1 MFVNRVVLP
10 KHGSGIYILS
20 TQDPLTLYAWGPTE
34 VCRLRVHRLSHTQ
47 ASGRWRTFRR
57 FAARLP
63 ASRGGRRR
71 PVWCGS
77 CRRLRDS
84 KTMERKKHS
93 PSRQPTN
100 QEEQRSLSTA
110 KMRLRPDPAPL
121 QYVDHRN
128 GRTWYGE
135 RTREPLLLW
144 LPNNSLEQ
152 WRQCGL
158 LARRWS
164 ADWRCRGAW
173 CTAAGSQ
180 AGSTPRH
187 WWSRTSSC
195 AHRGSNTRQFSAPRS
210 V

>member
-34 VCRLRVHRLSHTQ
+34 VRRLRVHRLS
-47 ASGRWRTFRR
+47 ASGRWRTIR
-57 FAARLP
+57 ARLP

-121 QYVDHRN
+121 QYLC
-128 GRTWYGE
+128 GFGSPE
-135 RTREPLLLW
+135 RAYVVWGT
-144 LPNNSLEQ
+144 
-152 WRQCGL
+152 
-158 LARRWS
+158 
-164 ADWRCRGAW
+164 D
-173 CTAAGSQ
+173 
-180 AGSTPRH
+180 PRALIAMV
-187 WWSRTSSC
+187 TE
-195 AHRGSNTRQFSAPRS
+195 
-210 V
+210 